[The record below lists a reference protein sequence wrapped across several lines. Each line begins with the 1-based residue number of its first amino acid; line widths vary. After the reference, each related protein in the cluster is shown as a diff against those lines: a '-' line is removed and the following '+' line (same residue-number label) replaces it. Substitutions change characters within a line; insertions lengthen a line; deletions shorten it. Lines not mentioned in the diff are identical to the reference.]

1 MRAGAELNDS
11 TVPAGSP
18 PAAAHAQPWPSAGRA
33 WYCVTLLGM
42 TVLTLF
48 GSVQVVG
55 LLTQS
60 IKHDLALSDTQV
72 SLVVGLA
79 SALINALLSLPIS
92 RLVDRLSRRMIM
104 GIGLLVVGVGSIFTA
119 ISSGFSQIF
128 AARLFA
134 GAGGAGN
141 GPAAYSLLADYFPP
155 AKLPRAIA
163 FMNFGFTSGNGL
175 ALLLGG
181 ALIGVLAK
189 LGSVTLPVFGELH
202 GWQLVFLI
210 LAVPD
215 LVLGVLLLTTMHE
228 PVRRGRTMDSVGK
241 AAPVGTVFRYLW
253 THRAAFGPM
262 FGGLALNSL
271 ALGTL
276 PWVAPFFE
284 RTHGWSPAQYGI
296 IFGFVYLLIAP
307 LGLTFGGL
315 LAERWAKQGRD
326 DANLRV
332 VAVAALLHMPFA
344 ILYPLMPT
352 PYLALALL
360 SLNTVLI
367 LIGAGPQNAALQV
380 IVPNEMR
387 GQVTAL
393 FLTIF
398 TLIGFGVGPTVVALI
413 TDYVFNDES
422 KLRYSIA
429 LMNGVLAPAAA
440 ILFWSGLRAYGRAF
454 AETRTWQT

>member
-1 MRAGAELNDS
+1 MD
-11 TVPAGSP
+11 
-18 PAAAHAQPWPSAGRA
+18 SAG
-33 WYCVTLLGM
+33 T
-42 TVLTLF
+42 
-48 GSVQVVG
+48 
-55 LLTQS
+55 
-60 IKHDLALSDTQV
+60 
-72 SLVVGLA
+72 
-79 SALINALLSLPIS
+79 
-92 RLVDRLSRRMIM
+92 
-104 GIGLLVVGVGSIFTA
+104 
-119 ISSGFSQIF
+119 
-128 AARLFA
+128 
-134 GAGGAGN
+134 
-141 GPAAYSLLADYFPP
+141 
-155 AKLPRAIA
+155 
-163 FMNFGFTSGNGL
+163 
-175 ALLLGG
+175 
-181 ALIGVLAK
+181 
-189 LGSVTLPVFGELH
+189 
-202 GWQLVFLI
+202 
-210 LAVPD
+210 
-215 LVLGVLLLTTMHE
+215 
-228 PVRRGRTMDSVGK
+228 

-398 TLIGFGVGPTVVALI
+398 TLIGFGIGPTVVALI
-413 TDYVFNDES
+413 TDYVFHDES